1 MRNNRLHAL
10 MLKHVYMNNLDNIN
24 LADVAH
30 DSVDRKDSR
39 QQTF

>member
-10 MLKHVYMNNLDNIN
+10 MMHVHMNILDNIS

-30 DSVDRKDSR
+30 DSIDRKDSR
-39 QQTF
+39 KQTFR